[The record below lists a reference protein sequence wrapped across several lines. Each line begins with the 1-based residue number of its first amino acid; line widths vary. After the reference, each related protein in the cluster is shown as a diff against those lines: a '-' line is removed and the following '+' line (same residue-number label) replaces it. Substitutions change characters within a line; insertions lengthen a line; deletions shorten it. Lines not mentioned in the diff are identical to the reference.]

1 MPRKVLNTQIERLMK
16 MPLRYSEPGVTL
28 TEQLKQQTGQ
38 SSKLAGNL
46 RHTRLMVDEHLF

>member
-1 MPRKVLNTQIERLMK
+1 MLRKVLNTQIERLMK

-46 RHTRLMVDEHLF
+46 RHTRLMVDEHLC